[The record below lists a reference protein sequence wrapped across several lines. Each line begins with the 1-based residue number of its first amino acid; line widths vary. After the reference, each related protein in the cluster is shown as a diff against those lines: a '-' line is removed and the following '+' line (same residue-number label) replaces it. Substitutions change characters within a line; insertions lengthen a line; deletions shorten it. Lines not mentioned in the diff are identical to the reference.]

1 MHMHARWIEIEVEVC
16 KIERIE
22 VPAAEIA
29 HAAASDLG
37 TQDDVR

>member
-1 MHMHARWIEIEVEVC
+1 MHALWIEFEVEVC

-22 VPAAEIA
+22 VPAAEVA

-37 TQDDVR
+37 THDEVR